1 MFDTLNILL
10 FTLTIFIVVSEVYTV
25 TIVNEVT
32 LFLIV
37 TPPSD
42 LDYKNRCI

>member
-1 MFDTLNILL
+1 MFDTLNIFL
-10 FTLTIFIVVSEVYTV
+10 FTV
-25 TIVNEVT
+25 TIINEVT